1 MTADPLPPARCP
13 VAPPPVPWS
22 HIASTLI
29 PCSPN
34 AISATAFDATLPAA
48 LRAHVA
54 RCASVLRVLG
64 VARGERVA
72 TLLPQSPDLVST
84 TLALWRWGAVQ
95 VPLDTAF
102 GPQAMM
108 HRRDR
113 VRLRHPRRV
122 ATF

>member
-1 MTADPLPPARCP
+1 MLPRSPAPGPLEAYCQHLVPLVHPTQSARQ
-13 VAPPPVPWS
+13 
-22 HIASTLI
+22 
-29 PCSPN
+29 
-34 AISATAFDATLPAA
+34 TAFDATLPAA

-72 TLLPQSPDLVST
+72 TLVPQSPDLVST

-113 VRLRHPRRV
+113 VRLRHPQCV